1 MTQARSIQTI
11 RSDHLIAGLTALAI
25 TIHIAESALP
35 SPLPGIKPGLANV
48 VTLLVYCRYGWRTA
62 AWVAVLRVLVGSIL
76 IGTFL
81 SPTFFL
87 SASGAIASIAMLGL
101 FSLFTPRGS
110 EGQRVPGD
118 DPLATSWRVGPL
130 GLGVAS
136 AMAHIT
142 GQFWIAYALFVPHP
156 GILTL
161 FPVLLALASILGI
174 VSGILTHTVL
184 TQLNKTTNEQQ
195 QDDL

>member
-1 MTQARSIQTI
+1 MAKTFTVTTTRN
-11 RSDHLIAGLTALAI
+11 DHLVAGLTALAI

-48 VTLLVYCRYGWRTA
+48 ITLLVMCRYGWRMA
-62 AWVAVLRVLVGSIL
+62 AWVSLLRVLVGSII

-87 SASGAIASIAMLGL
+87 SASGAIASILVLGI
-101 FSLFTPRGS
+101 FSIIFRYGKTR
-110 EGQRVPGD
+110 
-118 DPLATSWRVGPL
+118 PLSAWAVGPI

-136 AMAHIT
+136 AMAHMA
-142 GQFWIAYALFVPHP
+142 GQFWVAYTLFVPHP

-161 FPVLLALASILGI
+161 LPVLLAVASVLGI
-174 VSGILTHTVL
+174 VSGILAHSVL
-184 TQLNKTTNEQQ
+184 ARLNNTPIKPIKEQ
-195 QDDL
+195 